1 MRQFDHNGLM
11 LAEYQG
17 KLFERSNELDCSTA
31 VFIRRFLHSDLLS
44 KLDSNN
50 SSSLSLDVCEGINSI
65 LEQFGDTDY
74 GKVKYS
80 KSALFWIGY
89 MYRYISY
96 TREQSTKFIM
106 QLFNYRQMNDV
117 YYSFHTQDPE
127 WCIKSLLEINKL
139 SENIFDNNASLDIP
153 IPYVIISIQIVSIQ
167 TISMPIQKQRSH
179 YGKFPTLQTADL
191 PYELSEKHCYRYQE
205 QNRFKTR

>member
-65 LEQFGDTDY
+65 LECCYFST
-74 GKVKYS
+74 V
-80 KSALFWIGY
+80 FFI
-89 MYRYISY
+89 
-96 TREQSTKFIM
+96 QSSSW
-106 QLFNYRQMNDV
+106 LCPRFNQ
-117 YYSFHTQDPE
+117 
-127 WCIKSLLEINKL
+127 
-139 SENIFDNNASLDIP
+139 
-153 IPYVIISIQIVSIQ
+153 
-167 TISMPIQKQRSH
+167 
-179 YGKFPTLQTADL
+179 
-191 PYELSEKHCYRYQE
+191 
-205 QNRFKTR
+205 

>member
-65 LEQFGDTDY
+65 LEQFGDTD
-74 GKVKYS
+74 
-80 KSALFWIGY
+80 
-89 MYRYISY
+89 ISY

-139 SENIFDNNASLDIP
+139 SENIFDNNARLKQ
-153 IPYVIISIQIVSIQ
+153 II
-167 TISMPIQKQRSH
+167 REH
-179 YGKFPTLQTADL
+179 GNY
-191 PYELSEKHCYRYQE
+191 
-205 QNRFKTR
+205 

>member
-1 MRQFDHNGLM
+1 MPIEKYYLSVPERKDCRKVLNERSYEIDTKLKLAKREFKTGLYIEENIKMRQFDHNGLM

-139 SENIFDNNASLDIP
+139 SENIFDNNARLKQ
-153 IPYVIISIQIVSIQ
+153 II
-167 TISMPIQKQRSH
+167 REH
-179 YGKFPTLQTADL
+179 GNY
-191 PYELSEKHCYRYQE
+191 
-205 QNRFKTR
+205 

>member
-50 SSSLSLDVCEGINSI
+50 SSSLSLDV
-65 LEQFGDTDY
+65 
-74 GKVKYS
+74 
-80 KSALFWIGY
+80 
-89 MYRYISY
+89 
-96 TREQSTKFIM
+96 
-106 QLFNYRQMNDV
+106 

-139 SENIFDNNASLDIP
+139 SENIFDNNARLKQ
-153 IPYVIISIQIVSIQ
+153 II
-167 TISMPIQKQRSH
+167 REH
-179 YGKFPTLQTADL
+179 GNY
-191 PYELSEKHCYRYQE
+191 
-205 QNRFKTR
+205 

>member
-65 LEQFGDTDY
+65 LEQFGHTDY

-139 SENIFDNNASLDIP
+139 SENIFDNNARLKQ
-153 IPYVIISIQIVSIQ
+153 II
-167 TISMPIQKQRSH
+167 REH
-179 YGKFPTLQTADL
+179 GNY
-191 PYELSEKHCYRYQE
+191 
-205 QNRFKTR
+205 